1 MKQMTW
7 LDLYS
12 YLYNQANN
20 IENIGKFDW
29 NTPVLIHDAETG
41 NEYDCDTYIFD
52 DKMTLTINM
61 DSIFAEKGQGHS

>member
-1 MKQMTW
+1 MTW